1 MISRNGGTFELSTRA
16 RSAQTGRGW
25 VLGLGRYSGEQLQ
38 WFRIFSL
45 APGPRRSWH
54 RSELS
59 YSGRRQPAESEQMA
73 PYADHVIVMVAP
85 PDGRIELAIDRKSV
99 VSGQGGS
106 VRGELVGRRI

>member
-1 MISRNGGTFELSTRA
+1 MRISYWSSDVCSSDL
-16 RSAQTGRGW
+16 
-25 VLGLGRYSGEQLQ
+25 

-73 PYADHVIVMVAP
+73 LYADHVIVMVAT
-85 PDGRIELAIDRKSV
+85 PDGRIEMAMNSASLMGFQSWLESAPPGADWT
-99 VSGQGGS
+99 
-106 VRGELVGRRI
+106 RRRPQL